1 MNPVRTAAAV
11 IGLVLALLVVV
22 FATRDAGRDRL
33 TTHLVGAVA
42 PPVVGTTVDGDAWDL
57 DDQRGRWVLV
67 NFFSTTCVP
76 CVEEHPEL
84 VAFAAAHGPV
94 GARASGD
101 PDRPEVRVVSVAF
114 DDRAS
119 AVADFFAANGGGWAV
134 LAADTGR
141 IAVDWGVVAVPESYL
156 VTPSGYVAA
165 KVVGGVVRED
175 LEDLLAGAM
184 GASAVRGDG
193 AGGGA

>member
-1 MNPVRTAAAV
+1 MRPVRTTAAAV
-11 IGLVLALLVVV
+11 GLALALLVVV

-42 PPVVGTTVDGDAWDL
+42 PPVVGTTVDGGAWDL

-84 VAFAAAHGPV
+84 VAFAEAHGPV
-94 GARASGD
+94 AERAADD
-101 PDRPEVRVVSVAF
+101 PGRPEVRVVSVAF
-114 DDRAS
+114 DDRAA
-119 AVADFFAANGGGWAV
+119 AVADFFTTNGGGWAV

-175 LEDLLAGAM
+175 LEDLLDR
-184 GASAVRGDG
+184 ASAVLADG

>member
-1 MNPVRTAAAV
+1 MSPVRSAALAV
-11 IGLVLALLVVV
+11 GLVLAVLVVV
-22 FATRDAGRDRL
+22 FATREAGQDRM

-42 PPVVGTTVDGDAWDL
+42 PPVAGSTLDGDHWDL

-84 VAFAAAHGPV
+84 VAFAGEHDG
-94 GARASGD
+94 SD
-101 PDRPEVRVVSVAF
+101 PAVPEVRVVSVAF
-114 DDRAS
+114 DDRPAAIS
-119 AVADFFAANGGGWAV
+119 RFFADHGGGWPV
-134 LAADTGR
+134 LPADTGHTV
-141 IAVDWGVVAVPESYL
+141 VDWGVVAVPESYL

-175 LEDLLAGAM
+175 LDGIL
-184 GASAVRGDG
+184 SRAVAAFSGKWVG
-193 AGGGA
+193 Q

>member
-1 MNPVRTAAAV
+1 MNPVRAAAV
-11 IGLVLALLVVV
+11 AVGLVVALLVVV
-22 FATRDAGRDRL
+22 FATRDAGPDRL

-42 PPVVGTTVDGDAWDL
+42 PPVLGTTVDGEAWDL

-84 VAFAAAHGPV
+84 VAFSAAHGPV
-94 GARASGD
+94 GERVGSDAG
-101 PDRPEVRVVSVAF
+101 RPEVRLVSVAF

-119 AVADFFAANGGGWAV
+119 AVADFFAANGGGWPV

-165 KVVGGVVRED
+165 KVVGGVVRAD
-175 LEDLLAGAM
+175 LEELLDR
-184 GASAVRGDG
+184 ASSTLADGFGGDS
-193 AGGGA
+193 

>member
-1 MNPVRTAAAV
+1 MVVGAV
-11 IGLVLALLVVV
+11 LAVLVLV
-22 FATRDAGRDRL
+22 FATRDTNRDRL
-33 TTHLVGAVA
+33 ITHLVGAVA
-42 PPVVGTTVDGDAWDL
+42 PPVVGLDADGVLWDL

-76 CVEEHPEL
+76 CIEEHPEL
-84 VAFAAAHGPV
+84 VAFAQSHDG
-94 GARASGD
+94 SD
-101 PDRPEVRVVSVAF
+101 PTQPAVRIVSVAF
-114 DDRAS
+114 DDS
-119 AVADFFAANGGGWAV
+119 ETAVVSFFANNGGEWPV

-175 LEDLLAGAM
+175 LENLLTRALTA
-184 GASAVRGDG
+184 ASTEAKR
-193 AGGGA
+193 

>member
-1 MNPVRTAAAV
+1 MSPVRTAATIV
-11 IGLVLALLVVV
+11 GLVLALLVVV

-57 DDQRGRWVLV
+57 DDHRGRWVLV
-67 NFFSTTCVP
+67 NFFSTPCVP

-84 VAFAAAHGPV
+84 VAFAEAHGPV
-94 GARASGD
+94 GERADGD
-101 PDRPEVRVVSVAF
+101 PNRPEVRVVSVAF

-119 AVADFFAANGGGWAV
+119 AVADFFTANGGGWAV

-156 VTPSGYVAA
+156 VTPSGHVAA
-165 KVVGGVVRED
+165 KVVGGVVRSD
-175 LEDLLAGAM
+175 LEGLLER
-184 GASAVRGDG
+184 ASTVPGDSPG
-193 AGGGA
+193 VDS